1 MAILDEMTEQE
12 VSKNKSVRGYII
24 RYLGSGP
31 HNSLLTR
38 QIANAMVGADLILS
52 PDISKYLEYLL
63 DGGYIVFTDRTVNA
77 YTAYRKD
84 AVIKLTKRGV
94 DLLEGTIDDPGIDV

>member
-31 HNSLLTR
+31 RNSLLTR
-38 QIANAMVGADLILS
+38 QIANAMVGQ
-52 PDISKYLEYLL
+52 
-63 DGGYIVFTDRTVNA
+63 T
-77 YTAYRKD
+77 
-84 AVIKLTKRGV
+84 
-94 DLLEGTIDDPGIDV
+94 